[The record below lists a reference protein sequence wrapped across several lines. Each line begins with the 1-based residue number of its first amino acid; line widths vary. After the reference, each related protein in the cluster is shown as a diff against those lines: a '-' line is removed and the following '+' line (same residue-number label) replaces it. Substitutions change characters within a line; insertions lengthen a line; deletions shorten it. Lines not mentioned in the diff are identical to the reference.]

1 MMDNENLLDLQNI
14 VLGSMIMFPDT
25 VGPALAELQEGDFTT
40 VATQGLF
47 QAIRKLHAQR
57 APINLFSMS
66 AELGREYEYY
76 INLAVTVA
84 TRDITYYVGKLRDVS
99 RLTAIQRAASDLM
112 DCADLEGAETLIS
125 KINELSSARRGV
137 QITTVGQA
145 VRKYMASI
153 GKTRPEFIRM
163 GLRIFDDEILLRKGR
178 YFVIGGYASSGKT
191 LLTLQMARHV
201 GQRYKVGYF
210 SFETDDWDI
219 AVRMLSSESGVYN
232 KKVMRQ
238 DLNDADKAALE
249 ESAKKLD
256 YLKVELVQA
265 TGMTADDI
273 RAITLSRKY
282 DVIFIDYLQDVEG
295 SNPRATSYEKV
306 SAISR
311 KLQALSRTGEVLVV
325 ALSQLSRPE
334 VRKDGK
340 LIPPSMSSL
349 RESGQIEQDADVI
362 ALLFA
367 EDPDDN
373 MSNRVFKIAKNK
385 DGEKL
390 DLSLSFAGAMQRLE
404 VLGRRRRPDPKKQIQ
419 AADGSGFMLIPEGRG
434 APPPESFTQQK
445 MAF

>member
-1 MMDNENLLDLQNI
+1 MDSESLLDLQNI

-47 QAIRKLHAQR
+47 QAIRKLHGLR

-66 AELGREYEYY
+66 AELGKEYEYY

-112 DCADLEGAETLIS
+112 DCADLDGADKLIS

-145 VRKYMASI
+145 VRKYMDSI

-390 DLSLSFAGAMQRLE
+390 DLSLSFAGATQRLE

>member
-1 MMDNENLLDLQNI
+1 MDNENLLDLQNI

-390 DLSLSFAGAMQRLE
+390 DLSLSFAGAMQRLD

>member
-1 MMDNENLLDLQNI
+1 MDNDNLLDLQNI

-137 QITTVGQA
+137 QIITVGQA

-191 LLTLQMARHV
+191 LLTLQMARYV

-219 AVRMLSSESGVYN
+219 AVRMLSSESGVHN

-373 MSNRVFKIAKNK
+373 MSNRVFKVAKNK

-404 VLGRRRRPDPKKQIQ
+404 VLGRRRRPDPKKQKQ

>member
-1 MMDNENLLDLQNI
+1 MDNENLLDLQNI

-76 INLAVTVA
+76 INLAITVA

-373 MSNRVFKIAKNK
+373 TSNRVFKVAKNK

-390 DLSLSFAGAMQRLE
+390 DLSLSFAGATQRLE
-404 VLGRRRRPDPKKQIQ
+404 VLGRRRRPDPKKPIQ

>member
-1 MMDNENLLDLQNI
+1 MDNENLLDLQNI

-76 INLAVTVA
+76 INLAITVA

-145 VRKYMASI
+145 VRKYMDSI
-153 GKTRPEFIRM
+153 GKTKPSFIRM

-295 SNPRATSYEKV
+295 HNPRATSYEKV

-373 MSNRVFKIAKNK
+373 MSHRAFKVAKNK

-404 VLGRRRRPDPKKQIQ
+404 VLDRRRRPDPKKQIQ

>member
-1 MMDNENLLDLQNI
+1 MDNENLLDLQNI

-373 MSNRVFKIAKNK
+373 MSNRVFKVAKNK

>member
-1 MMDNENLLDLQNI
+1 MDNENLLDLQNI

-295 SNPRATSYEKV
+295 NNPRATSYEKV

-373 MSNRVFKIAKNK
+373 MSNRVFKVAKNK

>member
-1 MMDNENLLDLQNI
+1 MDNENLLDLQNI

-145 VRKYMASI
+145 VRKYMDSI
-153 GKTRPEFIRM
+153 GKTRPEFIRF

-373 MSNRVFKIAKNK
+373 MSNRVFKVAKNK

>member
-1 MMDNENLLDLQNI
+1 MDNENLLDLQNI

-191 LLTLQMARHV
+191 LLTLQMARYV

-373 MSNRVFKIAKNK
+373 MSNRVFKVAKNK

>member
-1 MMDNENLLDLQNI
+1 MDNDNLLDLQNI

-373 MSNRVFKIAKNK
+373 MSNRVFKVAKNK

>member
-1 MMDNENLLDLQNI
+1 MDSESLLDLQNI

-76 INLAVTVA
+76 INLAITVA

>member
-1 MMDNENLLDLQNI
+1 MDNENLLDLQNI

-66 AELGREYEYY
+66 AELGKEYEYY
-76 INLAVTVA
+76 IHLAVTVA

-145 VRKYMASI
+145 VRKYMDSI
-153 GKTRPEFIRM
+153 GKTKPSFIQM

-373 MSNRVFKIAKNK
+373 MSNRVFKVAKNK

-390 DLSLSFAGAMQRLE
+390 DLSLSFSGATQRLE
-404 VLGRRRRPDPKKQIQ
+404 VLGRRRRPDPKKPIQ

>member
-1 MMDNENLLDLQNI
+1 MDNENLLDLQNI

-219 AVRMLSSESGVYN
+219 AVRMLSAESGVYN

-373 MSNRVFKIAKNK
+373 MSNRVFKVAKNK

-390 DLSLSFAGAMQRLE
+390 DLSLSFAGATQRLE

>member
-1 MMDNENLLDLQNI
+1 MDNENLLDLQNI

-145 VRKYMASI
+145 VRKYMDSI

-373 MSNRVFKIAKNK
+373 MSNRVFKVAKNK

-404 VLGRRRRPDPKKQIQ
+404 VLGRRRRPDPKKQKQ